1 MEEVL
6 PEAYKK
12 FLENVDKLEHYFKDM
27 QDVEFTVEKGK
38 LWMLQC
44 RNGKRTGV
52 AAIRIATELVK
63 EGICTES
70 EALLKVE
77 PRHVE
82 QLLHPTFSA
91 EALKSAA
98 YTNGVIAKGLPGSP
112 GAAVGKLVFT
122 PKQAEEMKDK
132 GESVILVRETTS
144 PEDVGGMWAGKL
156 MLVLMSLNSF
166 DQLRFSNSFY
176 PTLICTCSI
185 WYLDSSRWHDL
196 PCSCCCTWM
205 GKTMCMRML

>member
-1 MEEVL
+1 MKEVL
-6 PEAYKK
+6 PAAYTK

-77 PRHVE
+77 PTHVE
-82 QLLHPTFSA
+82 QLLHPTFSP
-91 EALKSAA
+91 EAVKSEA
-98 YTNGVIAKGLPGSP
+98 YTTGVVAKGLPGSP
-112 GAAVGKLVFT
+112 GAAVGKLVFS

-132 GESVILVRETTS
+132 GESVILARETTS

-156 MLVLMSLNSF
+156 VILS
-166 DQLRFSNSFY
+166 
-176 PTLICTCSI
+176 
-185 WYLDSSRWHDL
+185 
-196 PCSCCCTWM
+196 
-205 GKTMCMRML
+205 